1 MEVKRV
7 YVSNV
12 IVSGTSSQL
21 TAKVA
26 DALTL
31 ATRYNG
37 KLLRQQTFADN
48 SIFLEVAFG
57 SEGLMQVWESS
68 IGI

>member
-48 SIFLEVAFG
+48 SIF
-57 SEGLMQVWESS
+57 
-68 IGI
+68 